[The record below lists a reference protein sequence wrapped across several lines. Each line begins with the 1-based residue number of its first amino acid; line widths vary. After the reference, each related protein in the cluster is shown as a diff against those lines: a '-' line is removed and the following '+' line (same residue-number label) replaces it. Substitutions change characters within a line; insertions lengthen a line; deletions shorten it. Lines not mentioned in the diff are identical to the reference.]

1 MYMLTYNQWKN
12 SVVGDFSHA
21 ERIGE
26 DLILLKGAELMQK
39 ELGPFHTDM
48 TIAIILNEGS
58 LKINIDMTDYEAASP
73 CMVIIMHKQTF
84 KVTELEILSS
94 CRTDSRMNCSMNI
107 QLSASFGKTLS

>member
-1 MYMLTYNQWKN
+1 MLTYNQWKN

-73 CMVIIMHKQTF
+73 CMVIIMHKQP
-84 KVTELEILSS
+84 VCLME
-94 CRTDSRMNCSMNI
+94 
-107 QLSASFGKTLS
+107 FGKRLIKPLQILITYWKISMRKNRL